1 MKAAN
6 TSRVNTENDNLT
18 SNSFTSFDRTNSLIG
33 QNNINNKTEQ
43 IRLKRNL
50 LESKFPY
57 NNEELLIQGNEPSEI
72 SIIAEVAETPII
84 PLINFNEAYNY
95 FKSVIFPNG
104 INNKEKDNCCSCSSE
119 KTKNEKIFI
128 KSLSKIRYDQNN
140 NIHFRI
146 LFSIFYFFTKRNCEK
161 EGEHW
166 QDIGFQSDAPNVDLI
181 TVGMFGPLQI
191 LYGIDRYN
199 LLYTELFKYLLQRKC
214 NLDLMVNLLSM
225 SKFSLNIIERDIL
238 DNFANQNNDLFII
251 INEIFV
257 GMTYEYN
264 SEIQN
269 YGNNNVLT
277 IEYIVKT
284 IQNISRMRTQVNY
297 FLNNHNMFL

>member
-199 LLYTELFKYLLQRKC
+199 LLYTKLFKYLLQRKC